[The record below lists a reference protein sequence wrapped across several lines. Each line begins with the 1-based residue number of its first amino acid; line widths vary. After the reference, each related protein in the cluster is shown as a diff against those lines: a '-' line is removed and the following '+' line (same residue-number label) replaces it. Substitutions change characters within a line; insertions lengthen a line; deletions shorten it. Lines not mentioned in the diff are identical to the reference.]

1 MMMRRRRCPDWRHA
15 LDCAEQTMRLAV
27 DAVGE
32 VEGVRA
38 AVAGA
43 AAPEHQGPETAR
55 RLSRTGGDRDRAY
68 QLVVLGIESVDFTVL
83 KAEIAHQKVAAE
95 LAEIVRSD
103 SNAPR
108 SGERC
113 VRATEQHSMRLEFA
127 ALAENGHRPVAFAGR
142 YLRRTPGRRVG
153 HIHFAA
159 DVRHIERDKPPVR
172 DLARG
177 LKRMMA

>member
-1 MMMRRRRCPDWRHA
+1 MRRRRCPNEGHA

-32 VEGVRA
+32 VEGARA
-38 AVAGA
+38 AVLA
-43 AAPEHQGPETAR
+43 AAPESQGPETAR
-55 RLSRTGGDRDRAY
+55 RVSLGQGDRDRAY

-103 SNAPR
+103 SDAPR
-108 SGERC
+108 SGERG
-113 VRATEQHSMRLEFA
+113 VRAAKQHSMRLEFA
-127 ALAENGHRPVAFAGR
+127 ALAENGHRPVAWAGHC
-142 YLRRTPGRRVG
+142 LRLTSGRRIG
-153 HIHFAA
+153 HIHIAA
-159 DVRHIERDKPPVR
+159 DVRHIEGDEPPGL

-177 LKRMMA
+177 PKRMMA